1 MYDDVM
7 SSAYRL
13 LFIFS
18 ILFVIFIVRLIHF
31 YIKYIKCKNST
42 YYSFSDYY
50 QKNCSPFDFIILFIT
65 KWSLIVYLVG
75 WVLYPIL

>member
-18 ILFVIFIVRLIHF
+18 ILFVIFIVRLIYF
-31 YIKYIKCKNST
+31 YIKYKSSF
-42 YYSFSDYY
+42 YHSFSDYY
-50 QKNCSPFDFIILFIT
+50 HKNCSPFDFIILFIT